1 MFLPYSLLRSS
12 NNGNSAEE
20 QLWVI
25 ACSPGGVFEEL
36 AFIFFM
42 SSMFP
47 SKNEGGGPLIPCLR
61 SFDRSLSG
69 FNIRVS
75 HIYINLLTK
84 PTNAIVNVTLRRSN
98 GKSMAFTLCVYV
110 CVKT

>member
-1 MFLPYSLLRSS
+1 MFLPYSLLHSS
-12 NNGNSAEE
+12 KNGNSAEE

-42 SSMFP
+42 SLMFP

-75 HIYINLLTK
+75 HICINLLTK

-98 GKSMAFTLCVYV
+98 GKSMAFNSLCL
-110 CVKT
+110 CLC